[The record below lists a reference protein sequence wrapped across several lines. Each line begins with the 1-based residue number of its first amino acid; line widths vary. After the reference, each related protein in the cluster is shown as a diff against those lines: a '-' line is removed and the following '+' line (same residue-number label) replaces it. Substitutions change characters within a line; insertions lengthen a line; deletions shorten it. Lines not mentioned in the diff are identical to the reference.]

1 VNIVSAF
8 AEIWG
13 AAWTKGETTM
23 RDKAARILVG
33 VIVVSVLAIIG
44 TGAGLI
50 AVLRANGAGVNQ
62 PPVAQSTPALG
73 VTHVFIRNFAYQPAN
88 IQVIWGTT
96 VTWTN
101 QDSAVHSVVLP
112 HIITSETDIRE
123 SGPLSQ
129 GQSFN
134 YTFLV
139 RGTFQYSCIEHPYMI
154 GIVTVT

>member
-1 VNIVSAF
+1 MSKR
-8 AEIWG
+8 AE
-13 AAWTKGETTM
+13 
-23 RDKAARILVG
+23 RILIS
-33 VIVVSVLAIIG
+33 VILVSILGLFG
-44 TGAGLI
+44 TGLGI
-50 AVLRANGAGVNQ
+50 AVLAGASTPGGNQ
-62 PPVAQSTPALG
+62 PVTVPGTPALG

-96 VTWTN
+96 VAWTN

-112 HIITSETDIRE
+112 HIITSETNIRE
-123 SGPLSQ
+123 SGPLGQ